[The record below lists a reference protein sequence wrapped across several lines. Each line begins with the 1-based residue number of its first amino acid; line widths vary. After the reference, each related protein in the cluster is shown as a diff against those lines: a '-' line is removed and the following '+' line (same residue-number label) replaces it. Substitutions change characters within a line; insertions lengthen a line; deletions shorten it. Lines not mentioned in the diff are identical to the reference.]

1 MDEKEYQKYMT
12 SYGCIIPAKEA
23 DERIRDTRKLEE
35 LAYIDEIIQTCIK
48 YRKRDFVLLNLSRDA
63 VEVLCNKGYRVIEIK
78 DSRFPWDS
86 FYMVSC

>member
-23 DERIRDTRKLEE
+23 DTRVTDVRKLEE
-35 LAYIDEIIQTCIK
+35 LAYIDEIIQICIK
-48 YRKRDFVLLNLSRDA
+48 YKKRDFVLWNPSRDA
-63 VEVLCNKGYRVIEIK
+63 VETLCNKGYQVVETK

-86 FYMVSC
+86 FYMVSF